1 MKFLWQQ
8 IVGFLIVIITAL
20 TISAYRMSDYMTSQ
34 IYVDREEQLLNYGQN
49 IVSNNFTRT
58 DLVRASQILTS
69 ENIVIQVYLE
79 DGRIIYPTYDQR
91 FGSNLGEEDLNRIS
105 EGASIGLQYAQRFV
119 DPNTELQMTTVYI
132 PLSQNEVAGFPA
144 GFISLGAPLGDLEAQ
159 VAAVQNHV
167 FISFTIATGVGILM
181 SVFYAM
187 FQTRK
192 IKRLQQATREIARGN
207 FELELNINSQDEFGD
222 LARSFQVMSD
232 SLLASQEEI
241 KRQENLRRQFMMDAA
256 HEMRTPLTTM
266 SGLLEGLQFDMIPE
280 AQRERSLELIRKE
293 TGRLTRLVN
302 ENLDYEKI
310 RSRQIVL
317 KKQSLKGKSL
327 LDQIKAQLTAKAEQ
341 KGNTITVTAEPDF
354 VIWADYDR
362 IVQIIM
368 NLVTNAIQ
376 FSDNSEIRLV
386 GQMKA
391 EFAVIQVVDSGIG
404 IDAKQIESIWERFYK
419 VDVSRKNTKFGESG
433 IGLSVVHSL
442 VEAHD
447 GKVEVTSEIGQGS
460 TFTIYL
466 PHESS
471 EKTDDTNS

>member
-8 IVGFLIVIITAL
+8 IVGFLIVIMTAL
-20 TISAYRMSDYMTSQ
+20 TISAYRMSDYMTTQ
-34 IYVDREEQLLNYGQN
+34 IYVNREEQLLNYGQN

-58 DLVRASQILTS
+58 DLVRASQLLAS
-69 ENIVIQVYLE
+69 ENIVIHVYLE

-91 FGSNLGEEDLNRIS
+91 FGSNLAAEDLERIA
-105 EGASIGLQYAQRFV
+105 EGASIGLQYAQRFI

-144 GFISLGAPLGDLEAQ
+144 GFISLGAPLGDLEEQ
-159 VAAVQNHV
+159 VASVQNHV
-167 FISFTIATGVGILM
+167 FVSFTIATVVGIMM

-192 IKRLQQATREIARGN
+192 IKRLQQATREVASGN
-207 FELELNINSQDEFGD
+207 YELKLNMSSQDEFGD
-222 LARSFQVMSD
+222 LARDFQGMTD
-232 SLLASQEEI
+232 SLLASQQEI
-241 KRQENLRRQFMMDAA
+241 KRQENLRRQFMMDAS

-266 SGLLEGLQFDMIPE
+266 SGLLEGLQYDMIPE
-280 AQRERSLELIRKE
+280 NQRERSLELIRKE
-293 TGRLTRLVN
+293 TDRLTRLVN

-310 RSRQIVL
+310 RSRQIAL
-317 KKQSLKGKSL
+317 KKQPLQGKAL
-327 LDQIKAQLTAKAEQ
+327 FDQIKAQLSGKAEQ
-341 KGNTITVTAEPDF
+341 KGNTITVETSPNF
-354 VIWADYDR
+354 IVWADYDR
-362 IVQIIM
+362 LVQIII

-376 FSDNSEIRLV
+376 FSDNSEIQLV
-386 GQMKA
+386 GEML
-391 EFAVIQVVDSGIG
+391 EDHAVIKVIDSGIG
-404 IDAKQIESIWERFYK
+404 IDAEQIKSIWERFYK

-447 GKVEVTSEIGQGS
+447 GKVEVESEVGKGS

-466 PHESS
+466 PN
-471 EKTDDTNS
+471 EKADLT